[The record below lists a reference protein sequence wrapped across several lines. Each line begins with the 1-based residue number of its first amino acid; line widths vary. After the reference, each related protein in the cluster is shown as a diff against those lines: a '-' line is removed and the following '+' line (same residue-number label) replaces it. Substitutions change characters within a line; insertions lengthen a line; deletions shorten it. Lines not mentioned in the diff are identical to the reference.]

1 MRFAHLLGIC
11 CALAFAG
18 CSSLLSQ
25 PNNHPA
31 TVKEL
36 VSLYVAAN
44 NAQDASA
51 MNALLHPKSL
61 GCITPEN
68 RDFYD
73 RAVAVSMRQFI
84 PADYHFTDTP
94 IGDKDALPAYGYG
107 AFPVRPTHQIQV
119 EYSGGAEESGTII
132 FWLVTENGRWY
143 KDDPCINTVTI
154 KQFHDDLPNIKAREQ
169 ANKTLVAQ
177 IPQPLLSELTSLL
190 KQGKSATASKRY
202 AQATSKDNDT
212 SLAVID
218 ELAYQL
224 RQQKVLP

>member
-1 MRFAHLLGIC
+1 MRFPCVLGIC
-11 CALAFAG
+11 CGLTVAG
-18 CSSLLSQ
+18 CSSLLSL
-25 PNNHPA
+25 PNNHP
-31 TVKEL
+31 TTIQQL
-36 VSLYVAAN
+36 VSRYVAAN

-61 GCITPEN
+61 ACVTPEN

-94 IGDKDALPAYGYG
+94 VGEKDTLPLDGYET
-107 AFPVRPTHQIQV
+107 FPIRPTHEIQV
-119 EYSGGAEESGTII
+119 EYSGGPEESGTVI
-132 FWLVTENGRWY
+132 FWLIAENGRWY
-143 KDDPCINTVTI
+143 KDDPCINAVII
-154 KQFHDDLPNIKAREQ
+154 KHFHDDLPNIKAREQ

-190 KQGKSATASKRY
+190 KEGRSATASKRY
-202 AQATSKDNDT
+202 AQATGKDNDT